1 MRGFRMVTIGL
12 KMVSSLLRMTRKVAK
27 RVMMDFNIITV
38 VITLLILLVSIIIR
52 IMLMMVWILINV
64 VIIDFLILMRDF
76 KMVSKVRMVVRID
89 RIVVWNK
96 SIGNNIL

>member
-1 MRGFRMVTIGL
+1 
-12 KMVSSLLRMTRKVAK
+12 MVSSLLRMTRKVAK

-64 VIIDFLILMRDF
+64 VIIVI
-76 KMVSKVRMVVRID
+76 SQNGCED
-89 RIVVWNK
+89 RQDCC
-96 SIGNNIL
+96 LE